1 MENGNENRIL
11 QIVLGKD
18 YMNKFKVV
26 HKLSDIPMEMVR
38 HLWGLGEADR
48 YFNHYMKHGKF
59 FLVKTDDENFLI
71 HQNNDG
77 LITISNDKD
86 QNVRPQRFEH
96 KLRIS
101 YLGLSMEEF
110 LDYLLKNDN
119 KREKEEVVKLTEND
133 LTRLVKKIIKEH
145 EEGDDIVI
153 HYRDMD
159 CDVYMKGILKEKFSN
174 MKREYVLHFTPV
186 ENGFSSDCS
195 KRGYDQ
201 SSESF
206 VHKMKMAYNENI
218 GKDLVFINHS
228 GEGWR
233 TGSTKLGDVMEV
245 FIQKI
250 IPIPLEVIIK
260 RY

>member
-38 HLWGLGEADR
+38 HLWGFGEAER

-96 KLRIS
+96 KLGIS

-110 LDYLLKNDN
+110 LDYLLKKDSMKKN
-119 KREKEEVVKLTEND
+119 VVKLTEDD
-133 LTRLVKKIIKEH
+133 LVRIVKRVIKE
-145 EEGDDIVI
+145 
-153 HYRDMD
+153 
-159 CDVYMKGILKEKFSN
+159 
-174 MKREYVLHFTPV
+174 
-186 ENGFSSDCS
+186 
-195 KRGYDQ
+195 
-201 SSESF
+201 SE
-206 VHKMKMAYNENI
+206 I
-218 GKDLVFINHS
+218 
-228 GEGWR
+228 
-233 TGSTKLGDVMEV
+233 
-245 FIQKI
+245 
-250 IPIPLEVIIK
+250 
-260 RY
+260 